1 MIKFVLNIL
10 IRAIKVGLKLDTQI
24 AQDVLCLPKKYVI
37 KINVLPKNKSVT
49 IKLENGKITKLKH
62 WQYENVDLMVE
73 FKDEKSAKE
82 VLLGKTSL
90 STSFCE
96 HRIKIYGSVN
106 DAITLTRI
114 VNLIECYLFP
124 KFIYSKLFTP
134 QPKMEENKLKFY
146 LTFLFGGKLWNIL
159 NSQTTLKFALAKMH
173 L

>member
-37 KINVLPKNKSVT
+37 KINVLPKNKSVR
-49 IKLENGKITKLKH
+49 IKL
-62 WQYENVDLMVE
+62 ENVDLMVE

-146 LTFLFGGKLWNIL
+146 LTFLFGGKL
-159 NSQTTLKFALAKMH
+159 
-173 L
+173 